1 MSTPLLAPPAWP
13 QRVAFGA
20 VLALVVGLFV
30 GSALLAPLRP
40 GRAWFADTA
49 VPLGLLLPGLA
60 RGARRARQ
68 WLCLLLPFYFAEGLV
83 RTLTEHG
90 RHALCAGVAAALA
103 AVAFVLLLR
112 GFADRGRT
120 GDARRT
126 P

>member
-1 MSTPLLAPPAWP
+1 
-13 QRVAFGA
+13 V
-20 VLALVVGLFV
+20 VVGLLRWD
-30 GSALLAPLRP
+30 ALLAPLRP
-40 GRAWFADTA
+40 GCACFAVTA
-49 VPLGLLLPGLA
+49 VRRGLLLPGLA

>member
-13 QRVAFGA
+13 QRVAFA
-20 VLALVVGLFV
+20 ALLALVLWLVLWE
-30 GSALLAPLRP
+30 ALLAPLRP
-40 GRAWFADTA
+40 GSAWFAVKA
-49 VPLGLLLPGLA
+49 VPLALLLPGMA